1 MNKEGEIGALVGT
14 CVFDLKA
21 PACAISNTTE
31 FSEGFLP
38 GVSVPLS
45 VRSPNPTVSLVKS
58 ALAWPCKLE
67 ILSGS
72 WSTSIEIAA
81 NRFPRATSTLFLS
94 KLKVCRV
101 YMKIY
106 KKKEP

>member
-21 PACAISNTTE
+21 PACAISITTE